1 MKDVYLS
8 ENAGDPLIE
17 FLNYHEFTLHF
28 MNGEHTPVYREVS
41 THADIHMCQL
51 GLWGKARLFMGHTEK
66 LGKSY
71 PENIIYNAVCTSGFF
86 IHNLRYTDAALL
98 SQAMKTSRQK
108 VHVPQG
114 YSRCC
119 CLPVDDNSFI
129 TSDAG
134 IAKALSAC
142 NAHVLFIQKG
152 HILLPGFDYGFI
164 GGCAG
169 HFSIDGKRTIIFNG
183 DLSSHPDYRKIAAFI
198 RDREVEIIYF
208 DSYPLEDIGSIL
220 TGTPITAEAEP
231 C

>member
-1 MKDVYLS
+1 
-8 ENAGDPLIE
+8 
-17 FLNYHEFTLHF
+17 
-28 MNGEHTPVYREVS
+28 
-41 THADIHMCQL
+41 
-51 GLWGKARLFMGHTEK
+51 
-66 LGKSY
+66 
-71 PENIIYNAVCTSGFF
+71 
-86 IHNLRYTDAALL
+86 
-98 SQAMKTSRQK
+98 MKTSRQK

>member
-8 ENAGDPLIE
+8 ENAGEPLIE
-17 FLNYHEFTLHF
+17 FLNDHEFTLHF

-51 GLWGKARLFMGHTEK
+51 GLWDKARLFMGHTEK
-66 LGKSY
+66 LGESY

-86 IHNLRYTDAALL
+86 IHNLRYTDPALL
-98 SQAMKTSRQK
+98 SQAMKTAAQK
-108 VHVPQG
+108 VHVTQG

-134 IAKALSAC
+134 IAKALSVRD
-142 NAHVLFIQKG
+142 AHVLFIQKG

-169 HFSIDGKRTIIFNG
+169 HLTIDGKRTIIFNG
-183 DLSSHPDYRKIAAFI
+183 NLNSHPDADKIAAFI
-198 RDREVEIIYF
+198 RDRGIEIVYF
-208 DSYPLEDIGSIL
+208 DSFPLEDIGSIL
-220 TGTPITAEAEP
+220 TGHPEAEP